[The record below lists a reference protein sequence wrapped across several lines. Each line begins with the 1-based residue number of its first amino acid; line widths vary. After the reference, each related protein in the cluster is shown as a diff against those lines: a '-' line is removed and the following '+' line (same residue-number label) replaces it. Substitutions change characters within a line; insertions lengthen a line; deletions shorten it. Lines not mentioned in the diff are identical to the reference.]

1 MDVHIQNYCCLRF
14 TQVDSHLTFYR
25 HLFFFFKKCIL
36 RLFPYQFNDIKL
48 IPFCTTSHS
57 LQRCATTEFSLPY
70 HWTFVLLISFC
81 LREQCCDNLLLQDSW
96 STCSSYSLHQRKVE
110 SKRQRAVFTFNL
122 VPLCVVPKTTC
133 RGSTVPH
140 GSLESLNS
148 TPSEGCCGCNWIRVF
163 QWSFPEAELT
173 LVQGSILLHTFFHR
187 LQKSS
192 GLGKSWLCLPIPSGT
207 KVLQSSKIKGSLEGR
222 TSPSVF
228 QEKICS
234 LKNHS
239 WASFQISL
247 ALRLQASSLSH
258 LGLSFFTC
266 QMALTRA
273 YGVVVWTKGGQM
285 R

>member
-1 MDVHIQNYCCLRF
+1 MF
-14 TQVDSHLTFYR
+14 
-25 HLFFFFKKCIL
+25 
-36 RLFPYQFNDIKL
+36 
-48 IPFCTTSHS
+48 
-57 LQRCATTEFSLPY
+57 
-70 HWTFVLLISFC
+70 ISFSSPEKSGIQEAVGS
-81 LREQCCDNLLLQDSW
+81 LF
-96 STCSSYSLHQRKVE
+96 TC
-110 SKRQRAVFTFNL
+110 NL

-133 RGSTVPH
+133 KGSTVPH

-163 QWSFPEAELT
+163 QWSFLEAELT

-247 ALRLQASSLSH
+247 ALRLQASSWSH

-266 QMALTRA
+266 QMGLTRA
-273 YGVVVWTKGGQM
+273 YGVVVWTKRGQM